1 MIERE
6 RPTKYNCQACT
17 SIIIQH
23 TMKYVFYFL
32 LIAILSSCG
41 ENLKKH
47 YPRYVDFPETI
58 HRQTKVIS
66 IDTAL
71 FRYPFRIRVK
81 DSIALILD
89 LHHPDYYFHAFT
101 YPAWKP
107 IVSFG
112 RRGEGPDE
120 MLSAE
125 TFRFVSSD
133 SIWALDANKMQL
145 TRWHIRIADG
155 TAMREEAID
164 LDKELVRALDFQL
177 TRSGFLI
184 PDYLGEHR
192 FRVTDLAGHPV
203 SSGGYIPTEQGGN
216 EVARPALAQAWRSF
230 IDLDAGRQLLVMAS
244 QLGEVLEIYHLDGD
258 SSQVVYGPHGEPEFQ
273 VRDGYGIP
281 TGIMGF
287 SDVQITDRYIYAV
300 FHGRSFREI
309 NASYD
314 RGIKPE
320 DGGHFIYVFDLDGRP
335 VRQYMLDRAIY
346 GIDVHEAEGVIYA
359 TDVNRDEPIVE
370 IKLV

>member
-1 MIERE
+1 
-6 RPTKYNCQACT
+6 
-17 SIIIQH
+17 
-23 TMKYVFYFL
+23 MKYVFYFL
-32 LIAILSSCG
+32 LTAILSSCG

-47 YPRYVDFPETI
+47 YPRYADFPETI
-58 HRQTKVIS
+58 HRQAKVIS
-66 IDTAL
+66 MDTAL
-71 FRYPFRIRVK
+71 FRYPFRIKVK

-112 RRGEGPDE
+112 RRGEGPEE

-125 TFRFVSSD
+125 TFRFVSPD

-145 TRWHIRIADG
+145 TRWQLSLATG
-155 TAMREEAID
+155 TAIREEAVD

-177 TRSGFLI
+177 TGSGFLI

-192 FRVTDLAGHPV
+192 FGETDLAGHLV
-203 SSGGYIPTEQGGN
+203 RSRGYIPTEQRKN
-216 EVARPALAQAWRSF
+216 EVSRPALAQAWRSF
-230 IDLDAGRQLLVMAS
+230 IDLDTEKQLLVMAS
-244 QLGEVLEIYHLDGD
+244 QLGEVLEIYRLDGD
-258 SSQVVYGPHGEPEFQ
+258 SSRVVYGPHGEPEFQ
-273 VRDGYGIP
+273 VSEGYGIP

-300 FHGRSFREI
+300 FHGRSFRQI

-320 DGGHFIYVFDLDGRP
+320 DGGRFIYVFDLDGRP
-335 VRQYMLDRAIY
+335 VRQYTLDRAIY

-359 TDVNRDEPIVE
+359 TDVNRDEPIVM
-370 IKLV
+370 IKLA